1 MARQRLSEFSSKTL
15 VFHALSLSYSG
26 VSLTDMSQ
34 VHSIPEGQYVLKVDQ
49 GVKKR
54 FLSGLVKVNIAKGD
68 IESLLSDWM
77 EKGYSTFLL
86 EPYIPHESDEEQYL
100 SLTRERDGIHLLY
113 SKKGGVHIEEES
125 EVIKHLITKE
135 IPSLEGIDPQLLP
148 TLVTLFNDA
157 YLSFLEINPF
167 VYKQSQFLPLDIACE
182 VDTAASFFATSFW
195 NEEDFALPFQ
205 KITEEEKHIKDL
217 SEKSQASFSLTV
229 LNKNGSIFLLMSGGG
244 ASLVIAD
251 EIAQSG
257 KGEEIA
263 NYGEY
268 SGNPTT
274 EETYLYTKELLSLL
288 FKSTAQNKRII
299 IGGGV
304 ANFTDIAKT
313 FTGVIQALDEES
325 EKLVKEKVKVYVRR
339 GGPNQKK
346 GLALMEQFLKDK
358 NLYGAVSGP
367 DMTISEIVKQ
377 AINV

>member
-15 VFHALSLSYSG
+15 VFHSLALPYSG
-26 VSLTDMSQ
+26 ISLTDLTQ

-54 FLSGLVKVNIAKGD
+54 FLSGLVKVDIAKGD
-68 IESLLSDWM
+68 IEPILSEWM

-86 EPYIPHESDEEQYL
+86 EPYIPHDPIEEQYL

-125 EVIKHLITKE
+125 EVKNYLVTTD
-135 IPSLEGIDPQLLP
+135 IPSVEGLDPKLLH

-167 VYKQSQFLPLDIACE
+167 VYKESQFLPLDIACE

-205 KITEEEKHIKDL
+205 KVTEEEKHIKEL

-229 LNKNGSIFLLMSGGG
+229 LNKNGSMFLLMSGGG

-257 KGEEIA
+257 KGEEIT

-288 FKSTAQNKRII
+288 FKSTATNKRII

-313 FTGVIQALDEES
+313 FTGVIQALDEAS
-325 EKLVKEKVKVYVRR
+325 EKLVKENVKVYVRR

-346 GLALMEQFLKDK
+346 GLELMEKFLKEK

-367 DMTISEIVKQ
+367 DVTLSEIVKQ
-377 AINV
+377 AVQL